1 MDNAVKITT
10 GFALGLFLSSLYLGS
25 SFLASYLTL
34 CWNLWNPATTWFLI
48 GVMTYASLWES
59 ESKLCAIGIF
69 SIAGM
74 WIYYIIAG
82 IIPPLWIYIVVNSI
96 VCLNIIITCIKKR
109 LPIHL

>member
-34 CWNLWNPATTWFLI
+34 YWNLWNPATTWFLI

-74 WIYYIIAG
+74 WIYYINDS
-82 IIPPLWIYIVVNSI
+82 IYNRLL
-96 VCLNIIITCIKKR
+96 LNI
-109 LPIHL
+109 L

>member
-34 CWNLWNPATTWFLI
+34 YWNLWNPATTWFLI

-82 IIPPLWIYIVVNSI
+82 IIPPLWIYIVVNLS
-96 VCLNIIITCIKKR
+96 L
-109 LPIHL
+109 IHI

>member
-34 CWNLWNPATTWFLI
+34 YWNLWNPATTWFLI

-69 SIAGM
+69 SIAG
-74 WIYYIIAG
+74 